1 MKTTKLLMIC
11 GIAAGLAAGA
21 IGAFAQ
27 TNTIN
32 TPNGPINI
40 VDTARQRYM
49 QHVRDGLGLT
59 NEADWNAIEPLVE
72 QVFEAQRELSLGG
85 GLGSGPII
93 HRGGNGTNNVAMAP
107 NGRRMRFGLADPT
120 ADALQN
126 ALDNG
131 ESADQI
137 KADLEAYRASQKAK
151 RTKLAAAQENL
162 RQALNIQQEAQA
174 VLLKVL
180 D

>member
-1 MKTTKLLMIC
+1 MKTTRLMIIC
-11 GIAAGLAAGA
+11 GIAAGLVAGTV
-21 IGAFAQ
+21 GAYAQ

-59 NEADWNAIEPLVE
+59 NDADWNAIEPLVE
-72 QVFEAQRELSLGG
+72 QVFEAQRDLSPGG
-85 GLGSGPII
+85 GLGFGPTI
-93 HRGGNGTNNVAMAP
+93 HRRANGTNNVAMAP
-107 NGRRMRFGLADPT
+107 NGRRVRLGLADPA

-126 ALDNG
+126 DLDNG
-131 ESADQI
+131 VPADQI
-137 KADLEAYRASQKAK
+137 KADLEAYRSSQKAK
-151 RTKLAAAQENL
+151 RAKLAAAQESL
-162 RQALNIQQEAQA
+162 RQVLTIQQEAQA